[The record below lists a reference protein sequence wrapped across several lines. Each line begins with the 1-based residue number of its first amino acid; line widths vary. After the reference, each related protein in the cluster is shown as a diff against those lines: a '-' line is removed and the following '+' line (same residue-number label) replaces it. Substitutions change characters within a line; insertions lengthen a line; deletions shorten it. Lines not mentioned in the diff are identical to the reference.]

1 MTVNILTVV
10 VLTVVEWT
18 RCLNLDKLT
27 SLFLESEHEQTMILF
42 VVVVAVAVAVIV
54 AAAVIVAVIVV
65 KKCRFRPN

>member
-42 VVVVAVAVAVIV
+42 
-54 AAAVIVAVIVV
+54 AAAVVAAVVVVAVIVV
-65 KKCRFRPN
+65 KKCRFRAN